1 MIKVSLF
8 TSFVSDSEK
17 DADQPAF
24 INSALNMKKAPVSII
39 DLRGNYGGSSNT
51 GIQWIKNY
59 IGESNLSDYSFKREG
74 NLLLVSTPVQKI
86 FNDVGITDFSKKTQS
101 SFLVFS
107 KGQKAPFLAKWCLL
121 KIIVLL

>member
-1 MIKVSLF
+1 MISGRRPGFPDGAPRCVSGYSGSGF
-8 TSFVSDSEK
+8 CSAGCSAPDSAGCSGSDSC
-17 DADQPAF
+17 
-24 INSALNMKKAPVSII
+24 
-39 DLRGNYGGSSNT
+39 
-51 GIQWIKNY
+51 
-59 IGESNLSDYSFKREG
+59 SDYSFERED